1 MKFATWG
8 VQASG
13 SPFGFKPILT
23 LWLVA
28 LFGVGAEATGDR
40 FALVIGNGKYQ
51 DAPLANARN
60 DAEDIAALLREI
72 GFSVDLAV
80 EVDKADFSER
90 VLSFAERTRGADA
103 ALFFYAGHG
112 MQVDKTNYL
121 LPVDAKLRTE
131 LGLDHYAVK
140 LEWVLKGMRGAA
152 NLVFLDACRNNPFA
166 SRLASSMGERGTVGR
181 GLAPV
186 EKRDTHGTY
195 IAFATAEGEI
205 AADGE
210 GKNSPFTAALKKHL
224 PTPGL
229 TVDSV
234 MTRVRDELAAHD
246 QVPWSNTSLRKE
258 FYFVP
263 PNPDPPLKPAT
274 ESGMDPEEEEWR
286 FVRDSGNPERV
297 RDFLE
302 RHPKGRFAGAAQ
314 ALIEQL
320 SGARFTVETEPPG
333 AGVRLAGHDYR
344 AGMRLPAGLY
354 RVEVTADGHETRTV
368 TVSHGGSPTTQRVV
382 LRKVADCPTCQPFTV
397 RTGPPDARVQIMNI
411 GPRYEPGIK
420 LPPGS
425 YDVRVTARGFD
436 TVELSLRHDDEPT
449 DKWIGLPF
457 RDCPVCPKMV
467 ELPKGNY
474 TMGTSKEED
483 MSRLGKERDRNE
495 GPAHKVEIRY
505 PLAVGVFE
513 VSFEEWDACVE
524 DRGCTRHLWDEG
536 RGRGRRP
543 VVHATLADA
552 KEYANWLTA
561 RIGRHYRLLSE
572 AEWEYAAR
580 AGTSSGRHWGGRLED
595 QCAYENG
602 PDVTAQGENSDW
614 TIVDCIDGYVYAAPT
629 DETRFRS
636 NPWGLHHMLGNV
648 SEWTADCW
656 HPNYVAAPTDGSAWT
671 GDCDDALHVVRG
683 GSWRSVPRDV
693 RAPTRSPV
701 DPAESSNHVGFRVA
715 VDVTR

>member
-1 MKFATWG
+1 MPKRSLAFAF
-8 VQASG
+8 Q
-13 SPFGFKPILT
+13 PILA

-28 LFGVGAEATGDR
+28 LFGVDAAAEVTGKR
-40 FALVIGNGKYQ
+40 LALVIGNSAYTG
-51 DAPLANARN
+51 DLAALRNPVN
-60 DAEDIAALLREI
+60 DARLMEKTLRQV
-72 GFSVDLAV
+72 GFSVTRI
-80 EVDKADFSER
+80 ENADWQ
-90 VLSFAERTRGADA
+90 VLTDAIVTFGDALHRGGKDGVG
-103 ALFFYAGHG
+103 LFYYAGHG
-112 MQVDKTNYL
+112 VQYQGENYL
-121 LPVDAKLRTE
+121 IPVGARVEYERHLKARAVSAKRP
-131 LGLDHYAVK
+131 
-140 LEWVLKGMRGAA
+140 LEEMEGAPTA
-152 NLVFLDACRNNPFA
+152 LNIVVLDACRNNPFA
-166 SRLASSMGERGTVGR
+166 AGRSFGKSR
-181 GLAPV
+181 GLVRMDVPTGSFFVAYSAAAGQV
-186 EKRDTHGTY
+186 
-195 IAFATAEGEI
+195 AE
-205 AADGE
+205 DGD
-210 GKNSPFTAALKKHL
+210 GANSVYTAALAAAMAQ
-224 PTPGL
+224 PGL
-229 TVDSV
+229 QLEDVFKRAGHEVETQTGGSQKPWQEGSWYGAFHFVSPP
-234 MTRVRDELAAHD
+234 RVGVAPVRE
-246 QVPWSNTSLRKE
+246 P
-258 FYFVP
+258 
-263 PNPDPPLKPAT
+263 
-274 ESGMDPEEEEWR
+274 GMDPEEEEWR

-302 RHPKGRFAGAAQ
+302 RHPNGRFSGAAQ

-333 AGVRLAGHDYR
+333 AGVRLVGHDYQ

-436 TVELSLRHDDEPT
+436 TVERSLRHDDEPT

-467 ELPKGNY
+467 ELPKGSY

-483 MSRLGKERDRNE
+483 ISTLGKERDSSE

-524 DRGCTRHLWDEG
+524 DAGCVRHLRDEG

-602 PDVTAQGENSDW
+602 ADVTAQGENSDW
-614 TIVDCIDGYVYAAPT
+614 TIVNCIDGYVYAAPT

-656 HPNYVAAPTDGSAWT
+656 HPNYVGAPTDGSAWT
-671 GDCDDALHVVRG
+671 GDCDNALHVVRG
-683 GSWRSVPRDV
+683 GSWLSVPRGV
-693 RAPTRSPV
+693 RAPTRLPV
-701 DPAESSNHVGFRVA
+701 DPAESSNDVGFRVA
-715 VDVTR
+715 VEVTR